1 MLLFGVEFQGITSAD
16 MEASAKELRPALRR
30 GMRSALQTGKTMMVK
45 AASGGVLKARSG
57 FISAARRG
65 RPSTVQLIRQGKMK
79 IDFTAT
85 GMVGRFITQAKLLN
99 IHEGGANIPA
109 VTVKAK
115 RDASPVLRFQV
126 GGRAVFA
133 GQVQLPA
140 RRIPARPI
148 RRPIERLVGT
158 IAQFRLS
165 QIAVGVIQRQKA
177 AESDAIAE

>member
-1 MLLFGVEFQGITSAD
+1 MLLFGVEFQGVTAQD
-16 MEASAKELRPALRR
+16 MEAAADELRPALRK
-30 GMRSALQTGKTMMVK
+30 GMRAALQTGKTMMVK

-57 FISAARRG
+57 FLSVKRRG
-65 RPSTVQLIRQGKMK
+65 RPSTVQLIRQGKTK
-79 IDFTAT
+79 ITFTAT
-85 GMVGRFITQAKLLN
+85 GMVGRFITHANLLN
-99 IHEGGANIPA
+99 IHEGGANIRA

-115 RDASPVLRFQV
+115 RDASPVLRFHI
-126 GGRAVFA
+126 GGRPVFA
-133 GQVQLPA
+133 AQVQLPA

-177 AESDAIAE
+177 AGSNAIAE